1 MKKQKTEVVVYF
13 PYGDKEKEKL
23 VKNYC
28 KNNDYKIV
36 QIFRGSNDI
45 DLDDIMWDEA
55 IFKMYNTII
64 DLSKKHKIEKVIL
77 YELNDLN
84 YGLHSQIAI
93 CEYMLQVDVIV
104 ETIKQGEYVLDFNFD
119 SSLEIIS

>member
-1 MKKQKTEVVVYF
+1 
-13 PYGDKEKEKL
+13 
-23 VKNYC
+23 
-28 KNNDYKIV
+28 
-36 QIFRGSNDI
+36 
-45 DLDDIMWDEA
+45 MWDKA